1 MVVRSEVVGIQ
12 SQDDILKARQRART
26 LALEVGF
33 SLTDQT
39 RIVTAASELARNTV
53 MHGGGGTVTFTIT
66 NEGSRRR
73 LTLAFRDEGPGIAD
87 VERALTDGYTTG
99 TGLGLGLGG
108 ARRLMS
114 DFHIESTPGKG
125 TTVTVTRWR

>member
-1 MVVRSEVVGIQ
+1 MIVRSEVVGIQ
-12 SQDDILKARQRART
+12 SHDDILKTRQRARK

-33 SLTDQT
+33 SLVDQT
-39 RIVTAASELARNTV
+39 RIVTAASEVARNTV
-53 MHGGGGTVTFTIT
+53 VHGGGGTVTFTIV
-66 NEGSRRR
+66 NEGSRRG
-73 LTLAFRDEGPGIAD
+73 LTLVFQDEGPGIAD
-87 VERALTDGYTTG
+87 VERALTDGFTTG